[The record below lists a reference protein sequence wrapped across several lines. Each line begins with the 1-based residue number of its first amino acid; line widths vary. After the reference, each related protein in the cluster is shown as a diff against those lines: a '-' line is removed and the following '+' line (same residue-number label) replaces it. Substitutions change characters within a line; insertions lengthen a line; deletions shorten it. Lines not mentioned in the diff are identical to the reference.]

1 MVVGRY
7 RAFGKEVAFGL
18 NNPDAAVR
26 IYGKRYPPSKAH
38 VSDGPR
44 SPALRSTKR
53 RLVEAQAAMLS
64 YIDAF
69 LLLAVI
75 FTGLVP
81 LVFLLRKPDHP
92 SGAPP
97 TH

>member
-1 MVVGRY
+1 MSQR
-7 RAFGKEVAFGL
+7 
-18 NNPDAAVR
+18 
-26 IYGKRYPPSKAH
+26 
-38 VSDGPR
+38 
-44 SPALRSTKR
+44 
-53 RLVEAQAAMLS
+53 QAAMLS

-97 TH
+97 AH

>member
-1 MVVGRY
+1 MSQR
-7 RAFGKEVAFGL
+7 
-18 NNPDAAVR
+18 
-26 IYGKRYPPSKAH
+26 
-38 VSDGPR
+38 
-44 SPALRSTKR
+44 
-53 RLVEAQAAMLS
+53 QAAMLS
-64 YIDAF
+64 YLDAF

-97 TH
+97 AH